1 MKQKGMVV
9 QDNSTEVIDG
19 IEINKNLSQGPF
31 FVDGCDTLPK
41 LFLKRCLEL
50 QKKVAHRE
58 KDLGIWN
65 SFSWTDYYQH
75 VRLIGLGLHSLG
87 LKRNDTISI
96 ISEGRKE
103 WIYTDIAAQ
112 CMGAVCSGVYTTDSA
127 QQLSYQLSNSD
138 SIFLFLDTDEQ
149 LDKLLSIIP
158 EVPKLVK
165 AIVYDRKNLDSF
177 NHDKVIF
184 MDELYSIGREFLS
197 KNSDFFENEVGKSK
211 PEDVAI
217 IVYTSGTTGAP
228 KGAMI
233 TQENLLYAG
242 STQKHLIRFFP
253 SDELFCFLPL
263 CHIYERTT
271 SGLNPIMNKT
281 TVNFAESI
289 ETVFENLQE
298 VSPMYFAGVPRIYE
312 KIHSNFTLALSEA
325 TNLSKWIYG
334 FAIWVGLKKVEL
346 DLEQSSGSLGVNL
359 LNKIFDFLVFR
370 NLRRML
376 GFDRIT
382 KAVTGAAPISPDLIK
397 WYLAIGVPI
406 VEGYGMT
413 ETAAAMTV
421 NIPENNR
428 VGTVGRLYPGSHVRI
443 ADDGEIQFNS
453 PSVFKG
459 YYKNRGLTAEVFTN
473 DGWFKTGDQGSFE
486 NNFLKITGRIKD
498 IIITDGGKNIAP
510 AEIENALKFSKFIA
524 DAMVIGD
531 SKKSLTALIL
541 IDQEN
546 VERHAQENRIQYS
559 DFNSLCKSDKIKK
572 LIDNEVQKVNDKVA
586 RVEQI
591 KKFRLIDVLL
601 TADDDEMTATMKLKR
616 GIVEKKYKS
625 LINSMYK

>member
-1 MKQKGMVV
+1 MKKKGMVV

-31 FVDGCDTLPK
+31 LVDGCDTLPK

-50 QKKVAHRE
+50 QEKVAHRE

-75 VRLIGLGLHSLG
+75 VRLIGLGLYSLG

-103 WIYTDIAAQ
+103 WIYTDIATQ

-138 SIFLFLDTDEQ
+138 SVFLFLDTDEQ
-149 LDKLLSIIP
+149 LDKFLNIIP

-165 AIVYDRKNLDSF
+165 AIVYDRKNLVSF

-184 MDELYSIGREFLS
+184 MDDLYGIGREFLS
-197 KNSDFFENEVGKSK
+197 KNPDFFENEVEKSK

-325 TNLSKWIYG
+325 TNLSKWIYY
-334 FAIWVGLKKVEL
+334 FAIWVGLKKVQF
-346 DLEQSSGSLGVNL
+346 DLEQSSGSLGINL
-359 LNKIFDFLVFR
+359 LNKL
-370 NLRRML
+370 
-376 GFDRIT
+376 
-382 KAVTGAAPISPDLIK
+382 
-397 WYLAIGVPI
+397 
-406 VEGYGMT
+406 
-413 ETAAAMTV
+413 
-421 NIPENNR
+421 
-428 VGTVGRLYPGSHVRI
+428 
-443 ADDGEIQFNS
+443 
-453 PSVFKG
+453 
-459 YYKNRGLTAEVFTN
+459 
-473 DGWFKTGDQGSFE
+473 
-486 NNFLKITGRIKD
+486 
-498 IIITDGGKNIAP
+498 
-510 AEIENALKFSKFIA
+510 
-524 DAMVIGD
+524 
-531 SKKSLTALIL
+531 
-541 IDQEN
+541 
-546 VERHAQENRIQYS
+546 
-559 DFNSLCKSDKIKK
+559 
-572 LIDNEVQKVNDKVA
+572 
-586 RVEQI
+586 
-591 KKFRLIDVLL
+591 
-601 TADDDEMTATMKLKR
+601 
-616 GIVEKKYKS
+616 
-625 LINSMYK
+625 